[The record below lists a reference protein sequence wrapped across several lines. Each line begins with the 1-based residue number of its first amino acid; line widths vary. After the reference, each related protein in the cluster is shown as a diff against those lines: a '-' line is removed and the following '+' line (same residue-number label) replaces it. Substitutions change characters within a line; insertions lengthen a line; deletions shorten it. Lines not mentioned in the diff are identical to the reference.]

1 MMQGMDMGAMGDF
14 YNVVI
19 NTNHPLITDN
29 LLKVKSEEEAETLA
43 SYLINLAKLSQQ
55 MLSGQD
61 LAAFVKESLNRI

>member
-1 MMQGMDMGAMGDF
+1 
-14 YNVVI
+14 VE
-19 NTNHPLITDN
+19 
-29 LLKVKSEEEAETLA
+29 SEEEAGTLA